1 MSENFIYNIT
11 MVYEEKKWE
20 EIKNYMI
27 KLTSDRYNSMSR
39 NIIKSWN
46 ILLGNIWN
54 VETSTEDRTLIINQI

>member
-1 MSENFIYNIT
+1 MSENSIYNIT

-54 VETSTEDRTLIINQI
+54 VETSTEDRILIINQI

>member
-1 MSENFIYNIT
+1 MSENSIYNIT